1 MTLKT
6 TKEQRDKYSRLNPHQ
21 WVYDLCHD
29 ADRARELEKELETE
43 RMRLAGCG
51 VAALGY
57 FTECADEYKSASLND
72 VLRLY
77 QEAADLR
84 AKLDTV
90 PMLTPSDASF
100 AYALFRL
107 LTEARWPSSAPE
119 WAAIEKWAD
128 DIVRRVGAL
137 KE

>member
-6 TKEQRDKYSRLNPHQ
+6 TKEQRAK
-21 WVYDLCHD
+21 WVRWAQSKCRIMLELSDIEDLCHD

-51 VAALGY
+51 VAAIGY
-57 FTECADEYKSASLND
+57 FTECADEYKSASLDD

-84 AKLDTV
+84 VKLNGAYEKAAQELEKAFDEADT
-90 PMLTPSDASF
+90 LN
-100 AYALFRL
+100 L
-107 LTEARWPSSAPE
+107 LHGAAR
-119 WAAIEKWAD
+119 
-128 DIVRRVGAL
+128 VRAL
-137 KE
+137 KNDL